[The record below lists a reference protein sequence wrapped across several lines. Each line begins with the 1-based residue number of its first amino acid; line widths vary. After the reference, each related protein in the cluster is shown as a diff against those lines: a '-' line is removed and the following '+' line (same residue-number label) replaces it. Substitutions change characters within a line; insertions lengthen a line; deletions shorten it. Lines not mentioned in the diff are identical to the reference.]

1 MKGIDSIDLISKVID
16 GLYKKLVVLLAISGG
31 FGAYAIKFLYESNW
45 AGYLFAVVFI
55 LVSIAI
61 FITYSK
67 LNIFV
72 KKLERMIHE

>member
-1 MKGIDSIDLISKVID
+1 MSIKHFFFD

-31 FGAYAIKFLYESNW
+31 FGAYAIKLLYESNW
-45 AGYLFAVVFI
+45 IGYLFAVVFI

-72 KKLERMIHE
+72 KKLERMIYE

>member
-1 MKGIDSIDLISKVID
+1 MKEIDSIDLISKVID

-31 FGAYAIKFLYESNW
+31 FGAYAIKFLYESSW
-45 AGYLFAVVFI
+45 VGYLFAVVFI

-72 KKLERMIHE
+72 KKLERMIYE

>member
-1 MKGIDSIDLISKVID
+1 MEEIDSIDLISKIID
-16 GLYKKLVVLLAISGG
+16 GLYKKLIVLLAISGG
-31 FGAYAIKFLYESNW
+31 FGAYAIKFLYESNFV
-45 AGYLFAVVFI
+45 GYLFAIVFI

-72 KKLERMIHE
+72 KKLERMIYE